1 MIENTEFR
9 IEEPDLTSRY
19 DVELIRRFLSPM
31 GFYFDPSEV
40 EYSVLL
46 YTLNDEIIGVGSVHG
61 KILKY
66 VAVAP
71 SFRETGAFARIVTHL
86 TEQVMERFQ
95 QAFVFTRPENITRFV
110 GLGYKHIV
118 SAEPLISIMEFG
130 YKGVDDYKKYL
141 LSVKVNQEMG
151 SVAAIVMNCNPFTL
165 GHKFLV
171 EKASAANALVY
182 LFVVE
187 EDRSVIPFSHRWEII
202 SKGIAHLPNVVMVR
216 GDEYIVS
223 SATFPNYF
231 LKNES
236 PDMVT
241 QKQAELDIRLFC
253 KHIVPVLG
261 IQSRYVGT
269 EDYCATTKLYNRVMR
284 DLLPANN
291 ITFVEVPRK
300 KINGC
305 DGGFISATKV
315 REAIREG
322 REDELDG
329 LLPTSTLEY
338 IRSDQFKEVKR
349 HIRETVSRH

>member
-46 YTLNDEIIGVGSVHG
+46 YTLNDEIIGVGSVQG

-66 VAVAP
+66 VAVSP
-71 SFRETGAFARIVTHL
+71 SFRETTAFARIVTHL
-86 TEQVMERFQ
+86 TEHVMAQFQ
-95 QAFVFTRPENITRFV
+95 QAFVFTRPENITRFA

-118 SAEPLISIMEFG
+118 SAEPLISVMEFG

-141 LSVKVNQEMG
+141 QSIKVDHEMG

-165 GHKFLV
+165 GHQYLV

-202 SKGIAHLPNVVMVR
+202 RKGIAHLPNVVMVK

-223 SATFPNYF
+223 STTFPNYF

-253 KHIVPVLG
+253 EHIVPVLG

-291 ITFVEVPRK
+291 ITFIEVPRK
-300 KINGC
+300 KISVL
-305 DGGFISATKV
+305 DEGFISATKV
-315 REAIREG
+315 REAIRDG
-322 REDELDG
+322 RESELNG
-329 LLPTSTLEY
+329 LLPETTLDY
-338 IRSDQFKEVKR
+338 IRSEAFCVVRKNIQEM
-349 HIRETVSRH
+349 VSRH

>member
-31 GFYFDPSEV
+31 GFYFDPAEV
-40 EYSVLL
+40 EYSVIL
-46 YTLNDEIIGVGSVHG
+46 YTLNDDIVGVGSVQG

-66 VAVAP
+66 VAVSP
-71 SFRETGAFARIVTHL
+71 MYRESGAFARIVTHL
-86 TEQVMERFQ
+86 TEHVMEKYQ

-118 SAEPLISIMEFG
+118 SAEPLISVMEFG
-130 YKGVDDYKKYL
+130 YKGIDDYKKYL
-141 LSVKVNQEMG
+141 QSIKVEQVMG
-151 SVAAIVMNCNPFTL
+151 SIAAIVMNCNPFTL
-165 GHKFLV
+165 GHKYLV
-171 EKASAANALVY
+171 EKASAANGLVY

-187 EDRSVIPFSHRWEII
+187 EDRSVIPFKHRWEII
-202 SKGIAHLPNVVMVR
+202 RRGIAHLPNVVMVR

-253 KHIVPVLG
+253 EHIVPILG

-269 EDYCATTKLYNRVMR
+269 EDYCPTTRLYNKAMR
-284 DLLPANN
+284 DLLPASN
-291 ITFVEVPRK
+291 ITFIEVPRK
-300 KINGC
+300 KV
-305 DGGFISATKV
+305 DASEKDFISATKV
-315 REAIREG
+315 REAIRNGHEN
-322 REDELDG
+322 ELDG
-329 LLPTSTLEY
+329 LLPATTLDY
-338 IRSDQFKEVKR
+338 IQSDQFSEVKEA
-349 HIRETVSRH
+349 IRETVGRH

>member
-19 DVELIRRFLSPM
+19 DVELIRRFLLPM
-31 GFYFDPSEV
+31 GFYFDPAEV

-46 YTLNDEIIGVGSVHG
+46 YTLNDEIIGVGSVQG
-61 KILKY
+61 KIMKY

-86 TEQVMERFQ
+86 TEHVMERFK
-95 QAFVFTRPENITRFV
+95 QAFVFTRPENITRFA

-118 SAEPLISIMEFG
+118 SAEPLISVMEFG
-130 YKGVDDYKKYL
+130 YKGIDDYKKYL
-141 LSVKVNQEMG
+141 KSIKVDHEMG
-151 SVAAIVMNCNPFTL
+151 SVAGIVMNCNPFTL
-165 GHKFLV
+165 GHQYLV

-187 EDRSVIPFSHRWEII
+187 EDRSVIPFVHRWEII
-202 SKGIAHLPNVVMVR
+202 KKGIAHLPNVVMVR

-253 KHIVPVLG
+253 EHIVPVLG

-269 EDYCATTKLYNRVMR
+269 EKYCATTKLYNRMMR

-300 KINGC
+300 KIC
-305 DGGFISATKV
+305 DMDDGFISATKV
-315 REAIREG
+315 REAIRDG
-322 REDELDG
+322 REGELDG
-329 LLPTSTLEY
+329 LLPVTTLDY
-338 IRSDQFKEVKR
+338 IHSDLFREVKKR
-349 HIRETVSRH
+349 IQETVSRH

>member
-31 GFYFDPSEV
+31 GFYFDPAEV

-46 YTLNDEIIGVGSVHG
+46 YTLNDEIVGVGSVQG

-71 SFRETGAFARIVTHL
+71 SFRETTAFARIVTHL
-86 TEQVMERFQ
+86 TEHVMEWFQ
-95 QAFVFTRPENITRFV
+95 QAFVFTRPENIMRFS

-118 SAEPLISIMEFG
+118 SAEPLISVMEFG
-130 YKGVDDYKKYL
+130 YKGIEDYKKYL
-141 LSVKVNQEMG
+141 QSVRVDQEMG

-165 GHKFLV
+165 GHQYLV

-202 SKGIAHLPNVVMVR
+202 KEGIAHLPNVVMVR

-241 QKQAELDIRLFC
+241 QKQAELDILLFC
-253 KHIVPVLG
+253 EHIVPVLG
-261 IQSRYVGT
+261 IHSRYVGT

-284 DLLPANN
+284 DLLPANSL
-291 ITFVEVPRK
+291 TFVEVPRK
-300 KINGC
+300 KIEGFS
-305 DGGFISATKV
+305 GGFISATKV

-322 REDELDG
+322 REEELEG
-329 LLPTSTLEY
+329 LLPETTLDY
-338 IRSDQFKEVKR
+338 ISSDRFSDVKK
-349 HIRETVSRH
+349 HIQETVSRH